1 MKRNMAWLL
10 VVIILAGWALC
21 GCSVLGFKGSNITAG
36 KAQMILVENKSTK
49 EDVIRGLG
57 APNIHY
63 RRKDGSEMWT
73 YESVATVQVEV
84 HAEAGAAGGAVFPA
98 ANAAGLGFMNVGG
111 SKKESSMRTLTLTV
125 YFNNEGVVTSYET
138 FESHF

>member
-1 MKRNMAWLL
+1 M
-10 VVIILAGWALC
+10 IGILFMGWALC

-36 KAQMILVENKSTK
+36 KAQMILVEGQSTK

-73 YESVATVQVEV
+73 YESVAAVQVER
-84 HAEAGAAGGAVFPA
+84 HAEAGAVGGAVFPG
-98 ANAAGLGFMNVGG
+98 ANAAGLGFINFGG
-111 SKKESSMRTLTLTV
+111 SKKESSMRTLTLTI
-125 YFNNEGVVTSYET
+125 YFNNEGVVKSYET